1 MEPFGLRHYLNLN
14 NKLEEIMEK
23 KPVTIKE
30 IAKRLNISISAVSKA
45 LHGDKSIGLSTTMK
59 VKALAE
65 ELNYEPNQTAIYLQ
79 SGKTN
84 TIGVILPHLAESFF
98 PLAISGIEEIAIKNN
113 YVVLL
118 GQSMEDPKREEMLI
132 ESMKKHRVDGII
144 ISISKNTTNYDQL
157 KKVKQSIPIVFFDR
171 IPEMKE
177 IHYVACNIVAG
188 TVQAV
193 SYLLQKKH
201 RVIGLVNGPEKFFSS
216 KERLDGYRQAL
227 DKNRLKYDPSLV
239 VNCDLSKE
247 GILDAVKEL
256 LTNKRKTTAIVA
268 FHDNAA
274 MDIIEYLKSIK
285 KAKEIA
291 VVSFANLPMTVHSV
305 NRPTASVEQYPYIQ
319 GLKAMEILTEIITN
333 KNIAD
338 ESKSAYYKII
348 LESNLIIY

>member
-1 MEPFGLRHYLNLN
+1 MEN
-14 NKLEEIMEK
+14 

-45 LHGDKSIGLSTTMK
+45 LHGDKSIGLGTTMK
-59 VKALAE
+59 VKAMAK
-65 ELNYEPNQTAIYLQ
+65 ELNYEPNQTAIFLQ
-79 SGKTN
+79 KGKTN

-98 PLAISGIEEIAIKNN
+98 PVAISGIEDVAIKNK

-144 ISISKNTTNYDQL
+144 ISISKNTFNYDYL
-157 KKVKQSIPIVFFDR
+157 KKIKETIPIVFFDR
-171 IPEMKE
+171 IPDMKE
-177 IHYVACNIVAG
+177 IHYVACDMISG

-193 SYLLQKKH
+193 SYLLKKRH
-201 RVIGLVNGPEKFFSS
+201 RIIGLINGPENFFSS

-247 GILDAVKEL
+247 GIQNAVKEL
-256 LTNKRKTTAIVA
+256 LSNKRKATAIVA

-274 MDIIEYLKSIK
+274 MDIIEYLKNIK

-291 VVSFANLPMTVHSV
+291 VVSFANLPMTEHSV
-305 NRPTASVEQYPYIQ
+305 YRPAASVEQYPYLQ
-319 GLKAMEILTEIITN
+319 GQKAMEILMDIIAN
-333 KNIAD
+333 KNSSD
-338 ESKSAYYKII
+338 ESKTAFYKII
-348 LESNLIIY
+348 LDSHLIIY